1 MMLKLLTIIGA
12 RPQIIKAAAI
22 SRAIRTHYTD
32 RIREVIVHTGQHYD
46 ERMSAI
52 FFEELQIPQPDYNLR
67 VGSGKHGAQ
76 TARMIIGIEEI
87 LEKEVPDFLVIY
99 GDTNSTL
106 AAAVAAA
113 KIQVPIVHIEAG
125 LRSFNKQMPEEINR
139 ILSDHV
145 STYLFPPTETGYA
158 NLLREGFVPDRQ
170 PPYSIDQPGIFEVGD
185 VMYDNTLH
193 FSKVAEE
200 KSPVLAEYA
209 LTKNEFVLATLHRN
223 TNTDEAV
230 KLNAIF
236 RAFRV
241 ISITYGTKIV
251 LPLHPRTVKQMDLLL
266 EPDLHKSIRD
276 NPLILLLP
284 PVSFLDMV
292 QLERHARLVL
302 TDSGGV
308 QKEAYFLHTPC
319 LIMRPE
325 TEWVEIVAS
334 GAALLTDADTDR
346 IVRGYAHFEEKP
358 EVDYRAIYGNGRA
371 AENILEILLGNLGVP
386 ARATV

>member
-22 SRAIRTHYTD
+22 SRAIRTHYAD

-52 FFEELQIPQPDYNLR
+52 FFEELQIPQPDYSLQ
-67 VGSGKHGAQ
+67 VGSGKHGKQ
-76 TARMIIGIEEI
+76 TARMIIGVEEI

-145 STYLFPPTETGYA
+145 STYLFPPTQTGYD
-158 NLLREGFVPDRQ
+158 NLLREGFNPDHL
-170 PPYSIDQPGIFEVGD
+170 PPYTIDRPGIFNVGD

-200 KSPVLAEYA
+200 KSTILAEQD
-209 LTKNEFVLATLHRN
+209 LTRKEFLLATIHRN
-223 TNTDEAV
+223 TNTDDAE

-236 RAFRV
+236 RAFQV
-241 ISITYGTKIV
+241 ISSTHNIKIA
-251 LPLHPRTVKQMDLLL
+251 LPLHPRTVKQMDRLL
-266 EPDLHKSIRD
+266 EPELHRAIQG
-276 NPLILLLP
+276 NPLILLMT
-284 PVSFLDMV
+284 PVSFLEMI

-319 LIMRPE
+319 LIMRSE
-325 TEWVEIVAS
+325 TEWVEIVES

-346 IVRGYAHFEEKP
+346 ILEAHKYFEVKKST
-358 EVDYRAIYGNGRA
+358 VYSNVYGDGRA
-371 AENILEILLGNLGVP
+371 AEKILRILLDHQ
-386 ARATV
+386 